1 MSENKDFVVQSL
13 FRELAMQHE
22 RSLNMLK
29 SMLDNSESCT
39 CDKGYYNKMSE
50 AVGTI
55 ANLELKM
62 SYMTK
67 AFSKP
72 QEAIEEENKEDSEE
86 E

>member
-29 SMLDNSESCT
+29 SILDNCDLCT
-39 CDKGYYNKMSE
+39 CEEGYYKKMSNTI
-50 AVGTI
+50 GTI
-55 ANLELKM
+55 ADLELKM

-67 AFSKP
+67 AFAKP
-72 QEAIEEENKEDSEE
+72 QEPIEEENKEDPKEE
-86 E
+86 